1 MIEGG
6 TDGAEAGGGDITGA
20 LVVAAPTLS
29 KGVTTV
35 DEDAATES
43 AKVVNA
49 LTLAARVTS

>member
-35 DEDAATES
+35 HLAS
-43 AKVVNA
+43 QV
-49 LTLAARVTS
+49 LSLFLQTLAVCG